1 MSRYY
6 FRFVFAGGREVVVFT
21 TNKDRADKIRKH
33 TWTTNATTYLT
44 PPLTRVDE
52 HGEPIEHIAYRANL
66 VQVQD
71 IDEWTTAMGG
81 VS

>member
-1 MSRYY
+1 MNRHY
-6 FRFVFAGGREVVVFT
+6 FRFVFPGGREVVAFT
-21 TNKDRADKIRKH
+21 TSEVRADKIRKH

-52 HGEPIEHIAYRANL
+52 HGQPDEAVKYRANL
-66 VQVQD
+66 VYVEG

-81 VS
+81 AS